1 MKTFLI
7 ILSAGLVF
15 ACNNGDKK
23 ISANNAVTAAP
34 SVTSI
39 QWLDSMRE
47 VGEVIEGEKVE
58 TQFRFINTGKSP
70 LVVSNVE
77 ASCGCTVPEKPNEP
91 IMPGEEGRIKAVFDS
106 KGRPG
111 RNIKQLRV
119 FTNTAEP
126 MHTVTFFVNVKNKQ

>member
-1 MKTFLI
+1 MRTFLI

-23 ISANNAVTAAP
+23 LPANTAVATAP
-34 SVTSI
+34 TVTTI

-47 VGEVIEGEKVE
+47 VGDVLDGEKVE

-70 LVVSNVE
+70 LVISNVE
-77 ASCGCTVPEKPNEP
+77 ASCGCTVPEKPTEP

-119 FTNTAEP
+119 YANTPES

>member
-1 MKTFLI
+1 MRIFLI
-7 ILSAGLVF
+7 ILSAGLFF

-23 ISANNAVTAAP
+23 ASAINATVQPA
-34 SVTSI
+34 SVTTI

-77 ASCGCTVPEKPNEP
+77 ASCGCTVPEKPTEP

-119 FTNTAEP
+119 RQHARAYA
-126 MHTVTFFVNVKNKQ
+126 HRHILR